1 MGSRIIFLLSLLAGC
16 VNSAENYT
24 GPRPPKPDV
33 PYLLHASTLVETEA
47 GEAREQGR
55 KNETA
60 YLISGTSS
68 PVRTPLSEP
77 IFIME
82 SRKLSP
88 ERMELYRLD
97 VRNGGREVLLSP
109 KRRKGAGHPL
119 HLIVTKLSHRLC

>member
-24 GPRPPKPDV
+24 GPRPPKTDV

-60 YLISGTSS
+60 YIISGTSS

-88 ERMELYRLD
+88 ERMELYRLAL
-97 VRNGGREVLLSP
+97 RHQRGGAPLLP
-109 KRRKGAGHPL
+109 QPPPGDPRALLPL
-119 HLIVTKLSHRLC
+119 VGTT